1 MYTNLARV
9 RIWGQR
15 SQVKVTRSDGQITN
29 QITVPNHKSFDKKI
43 LKSLCQINWEAD
55 KNNPSSGDMSII
67 ITEEGGVQFGYS
79 DKSAAEWK
87 WISREDGT
95 NH

>member
-1 MYTNLARV
+1 VTGKSQIKSQFQITDHLTKRFKSLCQITNE
-9 RIWGQR
+9 
-15 SQVKVTRSDGQITN
+15 ITN

-67 ITEEGGVQFGYS
+67 ITEEGGV
-79 DKSAAEWK
+79 
-87 WISREDGT
+87 
-95 NH
+95 